1 MNNSQRYLNSLN
13 KIPVFFC
20 EEMQANSRGFS
31 PSASKPAKAL
41 ASWLAIPV
49 AIEVI
54 KPEPVT
60 EQDLAR
66 AHDPDFVKG
75 VLSCEL
81 PNGFCNH
88 DAGVAKSLPWT
99 SGAML
104 SAAKE
109 AITNRRV
116 AVAPVSGFH
125 HASYRRNGGF
135 CTFNGLMV
143 AAQALL
149 SKGLASRVGILDFD
163 QHWGDGTQDIIDQ
176 LKLGKAVVH
185 YSPTDAFSEASKA
198 QAFLAAIPKIVAR
211 FTTCDLILYQAGAD
225 PHVDD
230 PLGGWLTTDEL
241 EQRDHLV
248 FTSAKA
254 LGIPL
259 AWNLAG
265 GYQTP
270 IRHVLDI
277 HDNTMRAC
285 QAVYVGD

>member
-1 MNNSQRYLNSLN
+1 MKKSQLSFTGLN

-20 EEMQANSRGFS
+20 KEMQANSGGFS

-41 ASWLAIPV
+41 ASWLTLPV

-60 EQDLAR
+60 ELDLAR

-81 PNGFCNH
+81 PNGFRNH
-88 DAGVAKSLPWT
+88 DTSVAKSLPWT

-104 SAAKE
+104 SAAME
-109 AITNRRV
+109 AITNRQV

-125 HASYRRNGGF
+125 HAAYRRNGGF
-135 CTFNGLMV
+135 CTFNGLMIT
-143 AAQALL
+143 AQALF
-149 SKGLASRVGILDFD
+149 SRGLASRVGILDFD

-176 LKLGKAVVH
+176 LKLEKEVIH
-185 YSPTDAFSEASKA
+185 YSPSEDFSEVSKA
-198 QAFLAAIPKIVAR
+198 QAFLTAIPQIVAR
-211 FTTCDLILYQAGAD
+211 FTTCDVILYQAGAD
-225 PHVDD
+225 PHIDD

-248 FTSAKA
+248 FTSTKA

-285 QAVYVGD
+285 QAVYVGA

>member
-1 MNNSQRYLNSLN
+1 MKISSCSLPVLN
-13 KIPVFFC
+13 KIPVFFS
-20 EEMQANSRGFS
+20 EEMQAHSGGFS

-41 ASWLAIPV
+41 ASWLSLPV
-49 AIEVI
+49 DIQLI

-66 AHDPDFVKG
+66 AHDPDFIKG

-104 SAAKE
+104 SAATE
-109 AITNRRV
+109 AISNRQV

-125 HASYRRNGGF
+125 HAAYRRNGGF

-143 AAQALL
+143 TAQALF
-149 SKGLASRVGILDFD
+149 SRGLASRVGILDFD

-176 LKLGKAVVH
+176 LKLAKKVIH
-185 YSPTDAFSEASKA
+185 YSPSEDFSEVSKA
-198 QAFLAAIPKIVAR
+198 QAFLAAIPQIVAR
-211 FTTCDLILYQAGAD
+211 FTTCEVILYQAGAD
-225 PHVDD
+225 PHIDD
-230 PLGGWLTTDEL
+230 PLGGWLTTNEL
-241 EQRDHLV
+241 KQRDYLV
-248 FTSAKA
+248 FKSTKA

-270 IRHVLDI
+270 IRRVLDI

-285 QAVYVGD
+285 QAVYVGA